1 MEAAVKESARQTRLL
16 VRQYMGEARVEV
28 LNDVS
33 LPGGGHCLAPRCRA
47 LLEGNALGRCE
58 QPPRAGL

>member
-28 LNDVS
+28 LDNVPLSEDGTV
-33 LPGGGHCLAPRCRA
+33 LRHDFELF
-47 LLEGNALGRCE
+47 
-58 QPPRAGL
+58 